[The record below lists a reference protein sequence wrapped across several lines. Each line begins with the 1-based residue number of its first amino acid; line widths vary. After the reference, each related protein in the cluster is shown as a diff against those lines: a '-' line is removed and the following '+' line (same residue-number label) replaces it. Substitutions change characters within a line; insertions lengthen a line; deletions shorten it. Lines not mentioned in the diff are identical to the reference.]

1 MDEECCQQEEQK
13 VEKDYLLKMAAPIQ
27 FESLSGN
34 TEFKQILKSKK
45 VISNLFTIYY
55 KKIEKELNNNKK
67 IVLSCVSAK
76 KLGNA
81 VKRNKIRRRLKMA
94 TRKAIMELN
103 SSFNKRYKYAIFAK
117 AKVYDENFQ
126 TLVEELINKFKETN
140 RNKV

>member
-1 MDEECCQQEEQK
+1 
-13 VEKDYLLKMAAPIQ
+13 MAAPTQ

-55 KKIEKELNNNKK
+55 KKIEQELNNNKK

-103 SSFNKRYKYAIFAK
+103 SSFNKKYKYAIFAK

>member
-1 MDEECCQQEEQK
+1 
-13 VEKDYLLKMAAPIQ
+13 MAASIQ

-103 SSFNKRYKYAIFAK
+103 SSFNKNYKYAIFAK

-126 TLVEELINKFKETN
+126 ILVEELINKFKETN

>member
-1 MDEECCQQEEQK
+1 
-13 VEKDYLLKMAAPIQ
+13 MAASIK

-34 TEFKQILKSKK
+34 AEFKQILKSKK

-55 KKIEKELNNNKK
+55 RKIEKELETNKK
-67 IVLSCVSAK
+67 VILSCVSAK

-103 SSFNKRYKYAIFAK
+103 SSFNNKYKYAIFAK

-126 TLVEELINKFKETN
+126 TLVEELKNKFKEAKYN
-140 RNKV
+140 

>member
-1 MDEECCQQEEQK
+1 
-13 VEKDYLLKMAAPIQ
+13 MAASIQ

-55 KKIEKELNNNKK
+55 KKIEQELNNNKK

-103 SSFNKRYKYAIFAK
+103 SSFNKNYKYAIFAK

-126 TLVEELINKFKETN
+126 ILVEELINKFKETN

>member
-1 MDEECCQQEEQK
+1 
-13 VEKDYLLKMAAPIQ
+13 MAAPIQ

-55 KKIEKELNNNKK
+55 KKIEQELNNNKK

-103 SSFNKRYKYAIFAK
+103 SSFNKKYKYAIFAK

-126 TLVEELINKFKETN
+126 TLVEELIKKFKETN

>member
-1 MDEECCQQEEQK
+1 
-13 VEKDYLLKMAAPIQ
+13 MAAPIQ

-103 SSFNKRYKYAIFAK
+103 SSFNKNYKYAIFAK

-126 TLVEELINKFKETN
+126 ILVEELINKFKETN

>member
-1 MDEECCQQEEQK
+1 
-13 VEKDYLLKMAAPIQ
+13 MAAPIQ

-55 KKIEKELNNNKK
+55 KKIEQELNNNKK

-103 SSFNKRYKYAIFAK
+103 SSFNKKYKYAIFAK

>member
-1 MDEECCQQEEQK
+1 
-13 VEKDYLLKMAAPIQ
+13 MAASIQ

-55 KKIEKELNNNKK
+55 KKIEQELNNNKK
-67 IVLSCVSAK
+67 IVLSCVWAK

-103 SSFNKRYKYAIFAK
+103 SSFNKKYKYAIFAK

>member
-1 MDEECCQQEEQK
+1 
-13 VEKDYLLKMAAPIQ
+13 MAASIK

-55 KKIEKELNNNKK
+55 RKIEKELETNKK
-67 IVLSCVSAK
+67 VILSCVSAK

-103 SSFNKRYKYAIFAK
+103 SSFNNKYKYAIFAK

-126 TLVEELINKFKETN
+126 TLVKELKNKFKEAKYN
-140 RNKV
+140 

>member
-1 MDEECCQQEEQK
+1 
-13 VEKDYLLKMAAPIQ
+13 MAAPIQ

-126 TLVEELINKFKETN
+126 ILVEELINKFKETN

>member
-1 MDEECCQQEEQK
+1 
-13 VEKDYLLKMAAPIQ
+13 MAASIQ

-45 VISNLFTIYY
+45 VISKLFTIYY
-55 KKIEKELNNNKK
+55 RKLEQELSNNRKV
-67 IVLSCVSAK
+67 VLSCVSAK

-94 TRKAIMELN
+94 TRKAIVELS
-103 SSFNKRYKYAIFAK
+103 SSFNRKYKYAIFAK

-126 TLVEELINKFKETN
+126 NLVEELKSKFKETN
-140 RNKV
+140 

>member
-1 MDEECCQQEEQK
+1 
-13 VEKDYLLKMAAPIQ
+13 MAASIK

-34 TEFKQILKSKK
+34 TEFKQILKSRK

-55 KKIEKELNNNKK
+55 RKIEQELINNKK
-67 IVLSCVSAK
+67 VILSCVSAK

-94 TRKAIMELN
+94 ARKAIEELN
-103 SSFNKRYKYAIFAK
+103 SSFNNTYKYAIFAK

-126 TLVEELINKFKETN
+126 KLVDELKNKFKEAKYN
-140 RNKV
+140 

>member
-1 MDEECCQQEEQK
+1 
-13 VEKDYLLKMAAPIQ
+13 MAAPIQ

-45 VISNLFTIYY
+45 VISNLFTMYY
-55 KKIEKELNNNKK
+55 KKIEQELNNNKK

-103 SSFNKRYKYAIFAK
+103 SSFNKKYKYAIFAK

-126 TLVEELINKFKETN
+126 TLVEELIKKFKETN

>member
-1 MDEECCQQEEQK
+1 
-13 VEKDYLLKMAAPIQ
+13 MAAPIQ

-34 TEFKQILKSKK
+34 TEVKQILKSKK

>member
-1 MDEECCQQEEQK
+1 
-13 VEKDYLLKMAAPIQ
+13 MAAPIQ

>member
-1 MDEECCQQEEQK
+1 
-13 VEKDYLLKMAAPIQ
+13 MAAPIQ

-45 VISNLFTIYY
+45 IISNLFTIYY
-55 KKIEKELNNNKK
+55 KKIENELSGKKK

-81 VKRNKIRRRLKMA
+81 VKRNRIRRRLKMA
-94 TRKAIMELN
+94 TRKAIMEPD
-103 SSFNKRYKYAIFAK
+103 SSFNKKYKYAIFAK

-126 TLVEELINKFKETN
+126 TLVEELIKKFKETN

>member
-1 MDEECCQQEEQK
+1 
-13 VEKDYLLKMAAPIQ
+13 MAAPIQ

-55 KKIEKELNNNKK
+55 KKIEKELKNNKK

>member
-1 MDEECCQQEEQK
+1 
-13 VEKDYLLKMAAPIQ
+13 MAASIE

-55 KKIEKELNNNKK
+55 RKIEQKLSNNKK
-67 IVLSCVSAK
+67 VVLSCVSAK
-76 KLGNA
+76 KLGSA

-94 TRKAIMELN
+94 TKKAITELN
-103 SSFNKRYKYAIFAK
+103 SSFNKNYKYAIFAK

-126 TLVEELINKFKETN
+126 ILVEELIKKFKETN